1 MDDPVPVMRESVLG
15 MPLADFETLLTEV
28 LVVGLIA
35 YMCYIIWKI
44 GRQSKAGRFGM
55 MVLFVVLGFG
65 MLGVLIKPI
74 IAKLLGI
81 G

>member
-1 MDDPVPVMRESVLG
+1 

-74 IAKLLGI
+74 IAKVLGI